1 MHIPSRVAA
10 AFVVCCIPFSL
21 AAAPP
26 TPGRWALVAS
36 GRPVL
41 LLELNENAAGKPGWT
56 GSFVRPKHFEADGS
70 FSTFSNVK
78 GPAMI
83 MPILSATAH
92 PDELELTVRDSP
104 QPLHLIWKPSEHGGT
119 LRFKDFS
126 FAPVPFVAVRADQ
139 HVPDVWVK
147 NRVYSAIP
155 DWPDN
160 SEMTAM
166 FDADQADRTDWP
178 NIDANAVATRDAERR
193 EKTKAMLDTGKLR
206 SGTDFYHAAFIFQHG
221 LTTNDY
227 LFAHTLAVVAAAR
240 GRSDA
245 AWIAAATL
253 DRYLQTIGQK
263 QIYGTQFLTP
273 RNQLVTQDPYDRA
286 LVSDAL
292 REMLGVPPLADQETR
307 LQEQQRQMDKLN
319 KSGATA
325 DQH

>member
-1 MHIPSRVAA
+1 
-10 AFVVCCIPFSL
+10 
-21 AAAPP
+21 
-26 TPGRWALVAS
+26 LV
-36 GRPVL
+36 
-41 LLELNENAAGKPGWT
+41 LELHKDTAGKPGWT
-56 GSFVRPKHFEADGS
+56 GSFTRPRHFDTDGS
-70 FSTFSNVK
+70 FSTFSNIE
-78 GPAMI
+78 GPATV

-104 QPLHLIWKPSEHGGT
+104 QPLHLIWKPNDGGGT
-119 LRFKDFS
+119 LQFKDFS
-126 FAPVPFVAVRADQ
+126 WSPVPLVAVRADQ
-139 HVPDVWVK
+139 RVSDVWEK
-147 NRVYSAIP
+147 NSTYSAIP
-155 DWPDN
+155 AWPDN
-160 SEMTAM
+160 PEMTTM
-166 FDADQADRTDWP
+166 FDADQADRADWP
-178 NIDANAVATRDAERR
+178 NIDVNAVATRDAERR

-221 LTTNDY
+221 LTANDY

-240 GRSDA
+240 GRPDA

-273 RNQLVTQDPYDRA
+273 RNQPITQDPYDRA

-307 LQEQQRQMDKLN
+307 LQEQQRQLDKLN